1 MSAVSSPAW
10 RAAVLSAIKKNDKH
24 MPYAKYFQLATVKP
38 NGKPANRTVVY
49 RGFLGETAKVT
60 VVTDLRSSKVEELA
74 RNAAG
79 EFAWY
84 FPESREQFRIA
95 GDLTVVTKD
104 SSSMQKER
112 LDAWGRMSPNGR
124 AQFLWPEPGFPQLDE
139 NASKQTKQ
147 TFEVDEAA
155 TRDAKN
161 AAENFCLVVMDV
173 NEVDHLSLRSNR
185 RYVHVRDENGEWG
198 VTEVN
203 P

>member
-1 MSAVSSPAW
+1 
-10 RAAVLSAIKKNDKH
+10 
-24 MPYAKYFQLATVKP
+24 
-38 NGKPANRTVVY
+38 
-49 RGFLGETAKVT
+49 
-60 VVTDLRSSKVEELA
+60 
-74 RNAAG
+74 
-79 EFAWY
+79 
-84 FPESREQFRIA
+84 
-95 GDLTVVTKD
+95 
-104 SSSMQKER
+104 MQKER

-139 NASKQTKQ
+139 NDGPKSHKQ
-147 TFEVDEAA
+147 TFEVDDAA

-173 NEVDHLSLRSNR
+173 DEVDHLSLRSNR

>member
-1 MSAVSSPAW
+1 MYK
-10 RAAVLSAIKKNDKH
+10 R
-24 MPYAKYFQLATVKP
+24 Q
-38 NGKPANRTVVY
+38 VVY

-60 VVTDLRSSKVEELA
+60 VVTDLRSNKVEELA

-104 SSSMQKER
+104 SPSMQKER
-112 LDAWGRMSPNGR
+112 LEAWSRMSPNGR
-124 AQFLWPEPGFPQLDE
+124 AQFLWPEPGFPQLDANE
-139 NASKQTKQ
+139 NENGARAEKSHKQ